1 MKPPDAALN
10 RALDT
15 HDNLDMV
22 ARVAELVDAPDLG
35 SGALA
40 WGFDSP
46 LSHQDMNLQG
56 GGTVIPTVRISG
68 LKACPGRDPGRDG
81 RWIPILII
89 KLQG

>member
-1 MKPPDAALN
+1 MDAALN
-10 RALDT
+10 RVSDT

-46 LSHQDMNLQG
+46 LSHQDVNLQG
-56 GGTVIPTVRISG
+56 GGIVFELSG
-68 LKACPGRDPGRDG
+68 SSA
-81 RWIPILII
+81 
-89 KLQG
+89 